1 MEERK
6 TIKISLST
14 MFLIIA
20 IMVIAIMGYC
30 IYTMSNNLKTLE
42 KENQELSNSE
52 INNAETDNKVESNK
66 TEEDTNIQDE
76 ETPNDDAQPKEDTT
90 GKIYIKRNGITTLE
104 EVPTEL
110 VGKYVN
116 SNSSEDYFTIN
127 ADGTVSLSVPS
138 GGGPS
143 YIYTE
148 NEVELQLTYI
158 PNSSFGEIILEFYD
172 KTDSNNKQ
180 LISPFIYGE
189 KNNEGKYRF
198 ATLTHTPSA
207 NALEYVYEKQ

>member
-20 IMVIAIMGYC
+20 IIVIAIMGYC
-30 IYTMSNNLKTLE
+30 IYTMSNSLKTLE

-66 TEEDTNIQDE
+66 TEEDTNVKDE
-76 ETPNDDAQPKEDTT
+76 ETQNEDTT

-104 EVPTEL
+104 KVPTEL

-116 SNSSEDYFTIN
+116 SGESKDYFIIN
-127 ADGTVSLSVPS
+127 KDGTVDISSSS
-138 GGGPS
+138 GGGPF
-143 YIYTE
+143 YTYTG
-148 NEVELQLTYI
+148 NEVELQITYI
-158 PNSSFGEIILEFYD
+158 PDSYFGEIILEFYD
-172 KTDSNNKQ
+172 KT
-180 LISPFIYGE
+180 
-189 KNNEGKYRF
+189 EGNQKSLAWAFAKGQQDNDGNYSF
-198 ATLTHTPSA
+198 ATLEHTPTTM
-207 NALEYVYEKQ
+207 ALEFAYKKQ